1 MGRANNLCPARRH
14 PREVMATSDVII
26 IGGGVT
32 GLSLARELARR
43 QLSVTILEHGHPG
56 REASWAS
63 AGMLAPQGELSEG
76 PFLKLCLESNRLYPD
91 FRAAVEEETGIRCY
105 HREAG
110 TLALAVT
117 DEDEAEFRHTYEKQ
131 RADGLTVE
139 WISGEQARAYEPALS
154 ERVRGGMYLPND
166 KHVEN
171 RLLVPALEQACR
183 QLSVNIVCGAHVNR
197 VVSDGARVTGVDTI
211 LGAYYADTVVNAA
224 GAWAGT
230 IAVPDEALRPPV
242 FPIRGQMLAIALPG
256 PTFLTRVVRSPRSY
270 LVPRHDGRLF
280 LGATMEEVGFDKR
293 NTVWAINKLLN
304 GALELFPGLEGCAIQ
319 EMWAGLR
326 PGSRDNY
333 PILGATAL
341 PGYLLDAGVFRN
353 GLLLAPVLAKAMAE
367 LVVTGQTP
375 DIIAPFSIA
384 RFTGAEVVAGK
395 IPGA

>member
-1 MGRANNLCPARRH
+1 MS
-14 PREVMATSDVII
+14 TSDVII
-26 IGGGVT
+26 IGGGIT

-43 QLSVTILEHGHPG
+43 ALSVTILEHGHPG

-76 PFLKLCLESNRLYPD
+76 PFLKLCLESNRLYPEY
-91 FRAAVEEETGIRCY
+91 RAAVEEETGIRCY

-117 DEDEAEFRHTYEKQ
+117 DADEAEFRHTFAKQ
-131 RADGLTVE
+131 RADSLAVE
-139 WISGEQARAYEPALS
+139 WISGAEARKFEPSLS
-154 ERVRGGMYLPND
+154 ERVRGGMFLPND

-183 QLSVNIVCGAHVNR
+183 QLGVNILCGAHVMR
-197 VVSDGARVTGVDTI
+197 VLSDGARATGVETI
-211 LGAYYADTVVNAA
+211 LGTFHAATVINAA
-224 GAWAGT
+224 GSWAGT
-230 IAVPDEALRPPV
+230 IGVPDEALRPPV
-242 FPIRGQMLAIALPG
+242 FPVRGQMLAIALPT
-256 PTFLTRVVRSPRSY
+256 PTFLSRVVRSPRSY

-293 NTVWAINKLLN
+293 NTVWGINKLLN

-326 PGSRDNY
+326 PGSKDHY

-353 GLLLAPVLAKAMAE
+353 GLLLAPVLAHTMADLVTTGKTPE
-367 LVVTGQTP
+367 L
-375 DIIAPFSIA
+375 IAPFSIERFA
-384 RFTGAEVVAGK
+384 RNEVIAGK